1 VREEAS
7 ASNEK
12 KGGDKRPVWQTLLL
26 RGLLSAVVLIVIF
39 LIVPGDEMLAALKR
53 VSLVVWLAILLGMCL
68 LHALVAY
75 KWRIFLTSAGVECGF
90 LEAARAHG
98 AGLFAALFL
107 PGLIATDVVRAT
119 MLARSGGAAAPV
131 AVGSVA
137 DRLVDTATLVA
148 LAAIGSALATGGG
161 AYWVT
166 PAFVA
171 LALVLGCFTARP
183 ALRLMTDAR
192 LPEKIQRIA
201 RKLDTSLAALFANPG
216 PALAAAALSLV
227 LQAAFVLLG
236 IWLARSIGV
245 DAPIAVFFLA
255 WPLAKLAILVPFTI
269 SGLGVREALLAGL
282 FMPYGIEPAV
292 SVVLGLLWQ
301 SILMGLAL
309 VGGAVAYGSGRVLL
323 TADAT
328 SQGNET

>member
-1 VREEAS
+1 MSDEAS
-7 ASNEK
+7 AENEQT
-12 KGGDKRPVWQTLLL
+12 GGNKRPVWQTLML
-26 RGLLSAVVLIVIF
+26 RGFLSAIVLIVIF
-39 LIVPGDEMLAALKR
+39 SIVPGNEMLVALER
-53 VSLVVWLAILLGMCL
+53 VSLVMWLSILVGMCS
-68 LHALVAY
+68 LHALVAF
-75 KWRIFLTSAGVECGF
+75 KWRIFLNAAGVECGY

-137 DRLVDTATLVA
+137 DRMVDTAILVV
-148 LAAIGSALATGGG
+148 LAAVGSALATGGG
-161 AYWVT
+161 AYWAT

-171 LALVLGCFTARP
+171 AALIIGCFTARP
-183 ALRLMTDAR
+183 GLRVLMHSR
-192 LPEKIQRIA
+192 MPGKIQSIA
-201 RKLDTSLAALFANPG
+201 NKLKGSVDALYERPG
-216 PALAAAALSLV
+216 LALSAASLSLF

-236 IWLARSIGV
+236 ISLGRAIGV
-245 DAPIAVFFLA
+245 DVPVAVWFLA
-255 WPLAKLAILVPFTI
+255 WPLAKLTIMVPFTI

-282 FMPYGIEPAV
+282 FLPYGVDPAV

-309 VGGAVAYGSGRVLL
+309 LGGAAVYSSGRWLL

-328 SQGNET
+328 TQGNPT

>member
-1 VREEAS
+1 MSQEEPSAS
-7 ASNEK
+7 AEAVSE
-12 KGGDKRPVWQTLLL
+12 KRPAWQTLML
-26 RGLLSAVVLIVIF
+26 RGLLSAIVLIAIF
-39 LIVPGDEMLAALKR
+39 AIIPGDQMLAAVER
-53 VSLVVWLAILLGMCL
+53 VSLFQWLAILLAMCL

-75 KWRIFLTSAGVECGF
+75 KWRIFLTAAGVDCGY
-90 LEAARAHG
+90 LEAGRAHG

-119 MLARSGGAAAPV
+119 MLARRGGAAAPV

-137 DRLVDTATLVA
+137 DRLVDTATLVL

-161 AYWVT
+161 AYWAT

-171 LALVLGCFTARP
+171 VALIVGCFTARP
-183 ALRLMTDAR
+183 ALKVLMHAR
-192 LPEKIQRIA
+192 LSDKVQSLA
-201 RKLDTSLAALFANPG
+201 RKLDVSLSALFARPG
-216 PALAAAALSLV
+216 LALSAAGLSFV

-236 IWLARSIGV
+236 IWLGRAIGV
-245 DAPIAVFFLA
+245 DIPTAVWFLA
-255 WPLAKLAILVPFTI
+255 WPLAKLSIMVPFTI
-269 SGLGVREALLAGL
+269 SGLGVREAVLAGL
-282 FMPYGIEPAV
+282 FLPYGVDPAV

-309 VGGAVAYGSGRVLL
+309 LGGAAVYGSGRLLL

-328 SQGNET
+328 SQGNAT